1 MSSLPSPV
9 LVGSDYSSDYRFRV
23 RYGDHIK
30 HLLVKEGSL
39 TGDEQCVPPFA
50 LPSLPYGEDTW
61 NVAELS
67 REGATGEWQIGLS
80 RQKLPGVHQQW
91 WAEMV
96 DCIHV
101 ERIWQ
106 LSLFAMTC
114 RRTDRPE
121 LPPMVAKIANIL
133 GGAMSRR

>member
-39 TGDEQCVPPFA
+39 TGDEQCVPLFA

-67 REGATGEWQIGLS
+67 RGCYWRVA
-80 RQKLPGVHQQW
+80 
-91 WAEMV
+91 
-96 DCIHV
+96 
-101 ERIWQ
+101 
-106 LSLFAMTC
+106 
-114 RRTDRPE
+114 DR
-121 LPPMVAKIANIL
+121 LVASEAAWRSPTMM
-133 GGAMSRR
+133 GRDG